1 MSELGKFGSEL
12 GAGMEAAGFL
22 SSILAGLLLGLLLD
36 WWLDTS
42 PWFVVIGIVAGSV
55 SGFIKMWQLA
65 KRQDDG

>member
-22 SSILAGLLLGLLLD
+22 SSILAGLLLD